1 MIVND
6 KIKDCRNNCR
16 SILKELDSAI
26 FEGNIEKIEILE
38 TTYALANQQLQYYER
53 LFQIQNTI

>member
-6 KIKDCRNNCR
+6 KVKESRNNCR

-26 FEGNIEKIEILE
+26 LEGNVEKIKILE
-38 TTYALANQQLQYYER
+38 TTYVLANQQLQYYER